1 MAQNAMPLNTSTDQ
15 PTRRVLL
22 GTMAAA
28 GIVGAAPAI
37 AAGDIDPHLAWE
49 REAAVLRAQARAPA
63 TLRRNDADATIDS
76 LTDRI
81 WALEERIAATLATTP
96 AGIAAQIRLA
106 IVGVEEGIGDTEE
119 QALRSAEAALQRLA
133 GRALA

>member
-1 MAQNAMPLNTSTDQ
+1 MARSIVPSNTTSEQ
-15 PTRRVLL
+15 PTRRALL
-22 GTMAAA
+22 GTLAAA
-28 GIVGAAPAI
+28 GILGSAPAM
-37 AAGDIDPHLAWE
+37 AAGDVDPHLAWE

-63 TLRRNDADATIDS
+63 TLRRNDADATIDA

-119 QALRSAEAALQRLA
+119 QALRNAEAALQTLG